1 MFNICKNCKQD
12 SESEEIVEWVF
23 VESFIYL
30 KARLIALASTV
41 YTHVAA

>member
-1 MFNICKNCKQD
+1 MFNICRNYKQN
-12 SESEEIVEWVF
+12 SESEKNVEWVF

-41 YTHVAA
+41 YTHVVA